1 MPGLDPDRVAE
12 IIVKRGD
19 GRPGERGSG
28 YLVTGRTVL
37 TAAHVVHEATAVRLR
52 FRADQP
58 GAWSADGVVV
68 FAAPEIDV
76 AVVSLVDAPDLS
88 PVTPVTFGRVVDADG
103 ELPCSMMGFPRFKLR
118 EDAPGSRS
126 RFRDAHHQQGAISP
140 WSNTR
145 QKTLSI
151 RVDAPAPD
159 PDPEVSPWQAM
170 SGAAVWSEG
179 HLIGVVIEHHASEG
193 LGRLTAS
200 RVDRWHDALS
210 ETEAAQLALF
220 TGFPA
225 RREGL
230 REVRVPAG
238 RAARR
243 EESLRALL
251 SAERTD
257 SDVQPYRFLDA
268 NAPGLERVYVHQ
280 RVVEHTE
287 AAAPEPI
294 PAEEILNRHRHV
306 LIEGEAG
313 AGKSTFTQRVAR
325 GGAET
330 RGARA
335 GAREHAV
342 RIPAV
347 DLTGGAPLPA
357 LLRESVQRRLG
368 GHLSAELPR
377 DLFESGG
384 SSGDTGWLLLVDGL
398 DEIVDT
404 AARRRVIDIVA
415 TNAARTSGP
424 YRWVV
429 TTRFLPPH
437 ELAPLRDAGLAPYA
451 LAPFDESQLRELAR
465 RWLDGDPERAEGFLR
480 EVERSGL
487 RQLVRTPLA
496 AAITLSIFRR
506 APEARLPTGRP
517 GLYQECVR
525 YLLSGRPGE
534 EERRAGLL
542 RAVVRAGGSQRLA
555 EWLYG
560 SRVVLLTALA
570 HGTLDADAPVLEEAL
585 RWLAEHAPE
594 ATDFLHGWREVV
606 TGLLSGA
613 GLLLYE
619 RGSGELHW
627 AHRSFAEYLAAHDTA
642 SRLPTGWP
650 GAEPLRDGL
659 VRGALRGERRDF
671 GVLAIAC
678 WAGRAGADAEG
689 LVGWLLRSSD
699 DYDLFGKHRGASI
712 VMDGDSSVPD
722 DHAALAGRLL
732 AEGVRVSDA
741 LTASVLDRLLERAG
755 SAWHAQEFC
764 ALIAA
769 QPARDA
775 AYQALVTMADNDR
788 LSITA
793 RSGAVVALGRIFG
806 FEAALAKAERLLES
820 RQVEYAT
827 YTSPNSDSVS
837 SGPVGEGRIA
847 AAYYLLALGSRIHGP
862 VRRVLTE
869 VSLSADD
876 DLGRFLLG
884 NCAVALGDT
893 VSLLRLLDLPPDGD
907 RLPDEHDMRLLIEAG
922 AYDTAGSM
930 TDALVAMVEDPPPD
944 ISPLRRGEREYWLSN
959 IVQALCAAAEAYLSA
974 GRDEEAA
981 AVARRI
987 LDAPLPSDELND
999 ATPYT
1004 VLVRTGVPEPALA
1017 ALCSAPR
1024 VDGTSPPLYGPHW
1037 AEVAHT
1043 LYSEGYVDEL
1053 RNAVEA
1059 RLAHPVPLAE
1069 AVDIATYLMK
1079 AGDPRGLQAL
1089 LAIAN
1094 HPDTAVSTALRAVQE
1109 LLGGES
1115 HAAAV
1120 DTLIALSQRPVSGGT
1135 GLEIAQLLAGAGV
1148 ESEAGRLALALV
1160 RACMD
1165 DPGTW
1170 EMAALTGPLRLLS
1183 ALRPEEGR
1191 ALLLE
1196 AAASPRLPIQDS
1208 TELARMLER
1217 HGEREALGDL
1227 LRRWSAVAT
1236 GEFEFTQIGGFL
1248 ERCGKKG
1255 EAATAYRKAL
1265 AVRADHTESRGL
1277 HGVREAVD
1285 GLRSLGAPLTPEDIS
1300 ALRTVHASLA
1310 QPETAFSRRQDV
1322 EWLAALLDQPTEGE
1336 DAG

>member
-1 MPGLDPDRVAE
+1 MAGLDPDRVAE

-37 TAAHVVHEATAVRLR
+37 TAAHVVREATAVRLR
-52 FRADQP
+52 LRADQP

-68 FAAPEIDV
+68 FTAPEIDV
-76 AVVSLVDAPDLS
+76 AVVSVVDAPDLP
-88 PVTPVTFGRVVDADG
+88 PVTPVTFGRIMAADG

-118 EDAPGSRS
+118 EDAPGSGT
-126 RFRDAHHQQGAISP
+126 RFRDAHHQQGTTSP
-140 WSNTR
+140 WSNAR

-159 PDPEVSPWQAM
+159 PDPEVSPWEAM

-200 RVDRWHDALS
+200 RVDRWHEVLS
-210 ETEAAQLALF
+210 QAESAQLALF

-238 RAARR
+238 RAGQR
-243 EESLRALL
+243 EEAIRALL

-268 NAPGLERVYVHQ
+268 DAPALERVYVHQ

-287 AAAPEPI
+287 AATPEPI
-294 PAEEILNRHRHV
+294 PAEEILDRHRHV

-325 GGAET
+325 RGAE
-330 RGARA
+330 AP

-347 DLTGGAPLPA
+347 DLTGGAPLPV

-368 GHLSAELPR
+368 GHLGTELPR

-384 SSGDTGWLLLVDGL
+384 TNWLLLVDGL

-404 AARRRVIDIVA
+404 AARRRVISIVA
-415 TNAARTSGP
+415 ANASGP

-429 TTRFLPPH
+429 TTRFLPAH
-437 ELAPLRDAGLAPYA
+437 ELAPLRDAGLASYA

-465 RWLDGDPERAEGFLR
+465 RWLNGNAERAEAFLR

-487 RQLVRTPLA
+487 RQLVRTPLV

-506 APEARLPTGRP
+506 APGAALPTGRP
-517 GLYQECVR
+517 GLYQECVG

-542 RAVVRAGGSQRLA
+542 RAVAQAGGSRRLA

-560 SRVVLLTALA
+560 TRVPLLTALA
-570 HGTLDADAPVLEEAL
+570 HNTLTSDAPLLEEAL
-585 RWLAEHAPE
+585 RWIAQQADE

-606 TGLLSGA
+606 TGLLSGT

-642 SRLPTGWP
+642 SRLPADWP
-650 GAEPLRDGL
+650 GAEPLRDKL
-659 VRGALRGERRDF
+659 VRDALRGERRDF

-678 WAGRAGADAEG
+678 WARRAGADAEG

-699 DYDLFGKHRGASI
+699 DYDLFGVHRRVSI
-712 VMDGDSSVPD
+712 AVVSGDSSVPD

-732 AEGVRVSDA
+732 AEGVRVPDV
-741 LTASVLDRLLERAG
+741 LTSSVLNRLLERAG
-755 SAWHAQEFC
+755 SFWHAEEFC

-769 QPARDA
+769 QPMRDA

-793 RSGAVVALGRIFG
+793 RTGAVVALGRIFG
-806 FEAALAKAERLLES
+806 FEAALAKAERLLAS
-820 RQVEYAT
+820 RHFEHTT
-827 YTSPNSDSVS
+827 YRSPNSGRSWSGAVS
-837 SGPVGEGRIA
+837 EGRIA
-847 AAYYLLALGSRIHGP
+847 AAYHLLALGSRIHCS
-862 VRRVLTE
+862 VRRVLTD
-869 VSLSADD
+869 VSLWAADG
-876 DLGRFLLG
+876 LGRFLLG
-884 NCAVALGDT
+884 NCALALGDT
-893 VSLLRLLDLPPDGD
+893 VSLLRLLDLSPDGD
-907 RLPDEHDMRLLIEAG
+907 RLPDKDNMRLLIQAG
-922 AYDTAGSM
+922 AYDTADSM
-930 TDALVAMVEDPPPD
+930 TDALFTMVENWPPAD
-944 ISPLRRGEREYWLSN
+944 SHMWRGEREYRLRD
-959 IVQALCAAAEAYLSA
+959 IVQALCATAEAYLSA
-974 GRDEEAA
+974 GQDEAA
-981 AVARRI
+981 AALARRI
-987 LDAPLPSDELND
+987 LGAPLPSDEVN

-1017 ALCSAPR
+1017 ALAPGQ
-1024 VDGTSPPLYGPHW
+1024 DGTSPPLWGPYW
-1037 AEVAHT
+1037 AEVART
-1043 LYSEGYVDEL
+1043 LHGEGYVDEV
-1053 RNAVEA
+1053 RKATEA
-1059 RLAHPVPLAE
+1059 RLARPIPLDE
-1069 AVDIATYLMK
+1069 AVEIAKYLVW
-1079 AGDPRGLQAL
+1079 AGDPRGLEAL
-1089 LAIAN
+1089 LTIAN
-1094 HPDTAVSTALRAVQE
+1094 HPDTEVSIALRAVQD
-1109 LLGGES
+1109 LLGGEF
-1115 HAAAV
+1115 HAVAV
-1120 DTLIALSQRPVSGGT
+1120 ETLIALSRRPVSGSAA
-1135 GLEIAQLLAGAGV
+1135 LDIARLLAGAGV
-1148 ESEAGRLALALV
+1148 EDEASRLALTLV
-1160 RACMD
+1160 HACMG
-1165 DPGTW
+1165 DPDTC
-1170 EMAALTGPLRLLS
+1170 EMGADLATPLRLLS

-1196 AAASPRLPIQDS
+1196 AAASPHLSGRDLVH
-1208 TELARMLER
+1208 LARMLER
-1217 HGEREALGDL
+1217 CGERGALEDV
-1227 LRRWSAVAT
+1227 LRRWSALAT
-1236 GEFEFTQIGGFL
+1236 YAFEFALLGGFL
-1248 ERCGKKG
+1248 ACCGKQG
-1255 EAATAYRKAL
+1255 EAAAEYRKVL
-1265 AVRADHTESRGL
+1265 AVSAGNTELRSL
-1277 HGVREAVD
+1277 YWVREAVD
-1285 GLRSLGAPLTPEDIS
+1285 ELRSLGSPLTPEDIS
-1300 ALRTVHASLA
+1300 ALRTVYASLA
-1310 QPETAFSRRQDV
+1310 PLDTAFSRHQDV
-1322 EWLAALLDQPTEGE
+1322 EWLAALLDQLTEGVDE
-1336 DAG
+1336 G

>member
-12 IIVKRGD
+12 VIVAYETGD
-19 GRPGERGSG
+19 GGRKGKRGSG
-28 YLVTGRTVL
+28 YLITDRTVL
-37 TAAHVVHEATAVRLR
+37 TAAHVVADAATIQLR
-52 FRADQP
+52 FRADQE

-68 FAAPEIDV
+68 FKAPHIDI
-76 AVVSLVDAPDLS
+76 AVVSLMDTPDLP
-88 PVTPVTFGRVVDADG
+88 PVPTVTFGRLVDADG

-118 EDAPGSRS
+118 EDAPGSGS
-126 RFRDAHHQQGAISP
+126 RFRDAHHQQGTISP

-145 QKTLSI
+145 QKSLSI

-159 PDPEVSPWQAM
+159 PDPEVSPWEAM

-200 RVDRWHDALS
+200 RVDHWHEALS
-210 ETEAAQLALF
+210 KAESAQLALF

-238 RAARR
+238 RAGQR
-243 EESLRALL
+243 EEAVRALL

-268 NAPGLERVYVHQ
+268 DAPALERVYVHQ

-287 AAAPEPI
+287 AAAPEPV
-294 PAEEILNRHRHV
+294 PAEEILDRHRHV

-325 GGAET
+325 RGAET
-330 RGARA
+330 P

-347 DLTGGAPLPA
+347 DLTHGAPLPV
-357 LLRESVQRRLG
+357 LLRDSVQRRLG
-368 GHLSAELPR
+368 GHLGTELPR

-384 SSGDTGWLLLVDGL
+384 DGDWLLLVDGL

-404 AARRRVIDIVA
+404 AARRRVISIVA
-415 TNAARTSGP
+415 ANASGP

-437 ELAPLRDAGLAPYA
+437 ELAPLRDAGLASYA
-451 LAPFDESQLRELAR
+451 LAPFDDSQLRELAR
-465 RWLDGDPERAEGFLR
+465 RWLDGDSERAEAFLR

-487 RQLVRTPLA
+487 RQLVRTPLV

-506 APEARLPTGRP
+506 APGAGLPTGRP

-542 RAVVRAGGSQRLA
+542 RAVAQAGGSRRLA

-560 SRVVLLTALA
+560 ARIKLLTALA
-570 HGTLDADAPVLEEAL
+570 HNTLTADTPLLEEAL
-585 RWLAEHAPE
+585 RWIAQQADE

-642 SRLPTGWP
+642 SRLPAGWP
-650 GAEPLRDGL
+650 GAEPLRDEL
-659 VRGALRGERRDF
+659 VRDALRGERQDF

-678 WAGRAGADAEG
+678 WAGRAGADAER
-689 LVGWLLRSSD
+689 LVGWLLWSSD
-699 DYDLFGKHRGASI
+699 DYDLFGKHRGPSI
-712 VMDGDSSVPD
+712 IVLDGDSSVPD

-732 AEGVRVSDA
+732 AEGVRVPDA
-741 LTASVLDRLLERAG
+741 LTTSVLNRLLERAG
-755 SAWHAQEFC
+755 SPWHAQEFC

-769 QPARDA
+769 QPMRDA

-788 LSITA
+788 LSITT

-806 FEAALAKAERLLES
+806 FEAALAKAEGLLAS
-820 RQVEYAT
+820 RQIEHTTYA
-827 YTSPNSDSVS
+827 SPNSGRVR
-837 SGPVGEGRIA
+837 SGPVSEGRIA
-847 AAYYLLALGSRIHGP
+847 AAYYLLALGSRIHGL
-862 VRRVLTE
+862 VRRVLTD
-869 VSLSADD
+869 VSLPADD

-893 VSLLRLLDLPPDGD
+893 VSLLRLLDLSPDGD
-907 RLPDEHDMRLLIEAG
+907 RLPDADDMRLLIQAG
-922 AYDTAGSM
+922 AYDTADSM
-930 TDALVAMVEDPPPD
+930 TNALFTMVEDPPPTD
-944 ISPLRRGEREYWLSN
+944 SPLWRGEREYWLED

-974 GRDEEAA
+974 GRDEAAA
-981 AVARRI
+981 AVARR
-987 LDAPLPSDELND
+987 LLGAPLPSDELNS
-999 ATPYT
+999 TPYT

-1017 ALCSAPR
+1017 ALAPGK
-1024 VDGTSPPLYGPHW
+1024 DGTSSPLWGPYW
-1037 AEVAHT
+1037 AEVART
-1043 LYSEGYVDEL
+1043 LHGEGYVDEV
-1053 RNAVEA
+1053 RNATEA
-1059 RLAHPVPLAE
+1059 RLARPIPLAE
-1069 AVDIATYLMK
+1069 AVEIAKYLVW
-1079 AGDPRGLQAL
+1079 AGDPRGLEAL
-1089 LAIAN
+1089 LTIAN
-1094 HPDTAVSTALRAVQE
+1094 HPDTDVSTALRAVQD
-1109 LLGGES
+1109 LLDGEF

-1120 DTLIALSQRPVSGGT
+1120 DTLIALSQRPVSGDT
-1135 GLEIAQLLAGAGV
+1135 GLDIARLLAGAGA
-1148 ESEAGRLALALV
+1148 EDEAGRLAL
-1160 RACMD
+1160 
-1165 DPGTW
+1165 T
-1170 EMAALTGPLRLLS
+1170 
-1183 ALRPEEGR
+1183 
-1191 ALLLE
+1191 LLLE
-1196 AAASPRLPIQDS
+1196 AAASPHLPTRDLAD
-1208 TELARMLER
+1208 LARMLER
-1217 HGEREALGDL
+1217 
-1227 LRRWSAVAT
+1227 
-1236 GEFEFTQIGGFL
+1236 
-1248 ERCGKKG
+1248 
-1255 EAATAYRKAL
+1255 
-1265 AVRADHTESRGL
+1265 RGL
-1277 HGVREAVD
+1277 YEVTEAVD
-1285 GLRSLGAPLTPEDIS
+1285 GLRSL
-1300 ALRTVHASLA
+1300 
-1310 QPETAFSRRQDV
+1310 
-1322 EWLAALLDQPTEGE
+1322 LDQPAEDEG
-1336 DAG
+1336 

>member
-1 MPGLDPDRVAE
+1 MPGLDPGRVAE
-12 IIVKRGD
+12 VIVAGD
-19 GRPGERGSG
+19 HGRKGKRGSG
-28 YLVTGRTVL
+28 YLVTDRTVL
-37 TAAHVVHEATAVRLR
+37 TAAHVVADAATIHLR

-68 FAAPEIDV
+68 FTAPHIDI
-76 AVVSLVDAPDLS
+76 AVVSLVDTPDLP
-88 PVTPVTFGRVVDADG
+88 PVPTAAFGRIMAADG

-118 EDAPGSRS
+118 EDAPGSGS
-126 RFRDAHHQQGAISP
+126 RFRDAHHQQGTISP

-200 RVDRWHDALS
+200 RVDRWHEALS
-210 ETEAAQLALF
+210 EAESAQLSLF
-220 TGFPA
+220 TDFPA

-230 REVRVPAG
+230 REVRVPTG
-238 RAARR
+238 RAGQR
-243 EESLRALL
+243 EEAIRALL

-268 NAPGLERVYVHQ
+268 DAPALERVYVHQ

-294 PAEEILNRHRHV
+294 PAEEILDRHRHV

-325 GGAET
+325 QGAEPPGT
-330 RGARA
+330 
-335 GAREHAV
+335 REHAV

-347 DLTGGAPLPA
+347 DLTHGAPLPA
-357 LLRESVQRRLG
+357 LLRDSVQRRLG
-368 GHLSAELPR
+368 GHLGTELPR
-377 DLFESGG
+377 DLFES
-384 SSGDTGWLLLVDGL
+384 SVASWLLLVDGL

-404 AARRRVIDIVA
+404 AARRRVISIVA
-415 TNAARTSGP
+415 ANASGP

-429 TTRFLPPH
+429 TTRFLPAH
-437 ELAPLRDAGLAPYA
+437 ELSPLRDAGLASYA

-465 RWLDGDPERAEGFLR
+465 RWLDGDSERAEDFLR

-487 RQLVRTPLA
+487 RQLVRTPLV
-496 AAITLSIFRR
+496 AAITLSVFRR
-506 APEARLPTGRP
+506 APEAGLPTGRP

-534 EERRAGLL
+534 EERRTRLL
-542 RAVVRAGGSQRLA
+542 RAVAQTGGSRRLA

-560 SRVVLLTALA
+560 ARVPLLTALA
-570 HGTLDADAPVLEEAL
+570 HHTLTADAPLLEEAL
-585 RWLAEHAPE
+585 RWIAEQADEP
-594 ATDFLHGWREVV
+594 TDFLHGWREVV

-642 SRLPTGWP
+642 SRLPADWP
-650 GAEPLRDGL
+650 GAEPLRDEL
-659 VRGALRGERRDF
+659 VRDALRGERRDF

-678 WAGRAGADAEG
+678 WARRAGADAEG

-699 DYDLFGKHRGASI
+699 DYDLFGIHQGASFA
-712 VMDGDSSVPD
+712 VVGGDSSVPD

-732 AEGVRVSDA
+732 AEGAQVPDA
-741 LTASVLDRLLERAG
+741 LTTSVLNRLLERAG
-755 SAWHAQEFC
+755 SSWHAQEFC

-769 QPARDA
+769 QPMRDA
-775 AYQALVTMADNDR
+775 AHQALVAMADNDR

-806 FEAALAKAERLLES
+806 FEAALAKAERLLAS
-820 RQVEYAT
+820 RQIEHMT
-827 YTSPNSDSVS
+827 YTLPNSGRVW
-837 SGPVGEGRIA
+837 SGPDSEGRIA
-847 AAYYLLALGSRIHGP
+847 AAHHLLALGSRIHGP
-862 VRRVLTE
+862 VRRVLTD
-869 VSLSADD
+869 VSLRADD

-884 NCAVALGDT
+884 NCAVTLGDT
-893 VSLLRLLDLPPDGD
+893 VSLLRLLDLSPDGD
-907 RLPDEHDMRLLIEAG
+907 RLPDKDDMRLLIQAG
-922 AYDTAGSM
+922 AYDTADSM
-930 TDALVAMVEDPPPD
+930 TDALFTMVEDWPPN
-944 ISPLRRGEREYWLSN
+944 ISRLRKGEREYWLGD
-959 IVQALCAAAEAYLSA
+959 IVQALCATAEACLFA
-974 GRDEEAA
+974 GRDEAAA

-987 LDAPLPSDELND
+987 LGAPLPSDEMN

-1017 ALCSAPR
+1017 ALAPGK
-1024 VDGTSPPLYGPHW
+1024 DGTSPPLYGPYW
-1037 AEVAHT
+1037 AEVART
-1043 LYSEGYVDEL
+1043 LYGEGYVDEV
-1053 RNAVEA
+1053 RNATEA
-1059 RLAHPVPLAE
+1059 RLAHPIPLAE
-1069 AVDIATYLMK
+1069 AVEIAKYLIW
-1079 AGDPRGLQAL
+1079 AGDPRGLEAL
-1089 LAIAN
+1089 LTIAN
-1094 HPDTAVSTALRAVQE
+1094 HPDTKVSIALRAVQD
-1109 LLGGES
+1109 LLGGEF
-1115 HAAAV
+1115 HAVAV
-1120 DTLIALSQRPVSGGT
+1120 DTLIALSRRPVSGGAV
-1135 GLEIAQLLAGAGV
+1135 LDIARLLAGAGV
-1148 ESEAGRLALALV
+1148 EDEAGRLALTLV
-1160 RACMD
+1160 RACMG
-1165 DPGTW
+1165 DPDTW
-1170 EMAALTGPLRLLS
+1170 ERAALTEPLRLLS

-1196 AAASPRLPIQDS
+1196 AAASPHLPTRDLAH
-1208 TELARMLER
+1208 LARMLER
-1217 HGEREALGDL
+1217 YGERGALEDL

-1236 GEFEFTQIGGFL
+1236 HDYELTQLGGFL
-1248 ERCGKKG
+1248 ARCGKKG
-1255 EAATAYRKAL
+1255 EAAAAYRKAL
-1265 AVRADHTESRGL
+1265 AVRAGDTELRSL
-1277 HGVREAVD
+1277 YGVREAVD

-1300 ALRTVHASLA
+1300 ALRTVYASLA
-1310 QPETAFSRRQDV
+1310 PPDNFSNRQDA
-1322 EWLAALLDQPTEGE
+1322 EWLAALLDQLTEGE
-1336 DAG
+1336 DEG

>member
-12 IIVKRGD
+12 IIVKRG
-19 GRPGERGSG
+19 GGLRPGERGSG

-68 FAAPEIDV
+68 FAAPDIDV
-76 AVVSLVDAPDLS
+76 AVVSLVDAPDPP
-88 PVTPVTFGRVVDADG
+88 PVTPVTFGRVMAADG
-103 ELPCSMMGFPRFKLR
+103 ELPCSTMGFPRFKLR
-118 EDAPGSRS
+118 EDAPGSGS
-126 RFRDAHHQQGAISP
+126 RFRDAHHQQGTISP

-268 NAPGLERVYVHQ
+268 DAPGLERVYVHQ

-294 PAEEILNRHRHV
+294 PAEEILDRHRHV

-313 AGKSTFTQRVAR
+313 AGKSTFTQQVAR
-325 GGAET
+325 GSADVPG
-330 RGARA
+330 A

-342 RIPAV
+342 RVPAV
-347 DLTGGAPLPA
+347 DLTGGAPLPT
-357 LLRESVQRRLG
+357 LLRESVHRRLG
-368 GHLSAELPR
+368 GHLRTELPR
-377 DLFESGG
+377 DLFEPA
-384 SSGDTGWLLLVDGL
+384 DTGWLLLVDGL

-415 TNAARTSGP
+415 TNAARASGP

-437 ELAPLRDAGLAPYA
+437 ELAPLRDAGLASYA
-451 LAPFDESQLRELAR
+451 LTPFDDAQLRELAR
-465 RWLDGDPERAEGFLR
+465 RWLDGDAERAEGFLR

-487 RQLVRTPLA
+487 RQLVRTPLL
-496 AAITLSIFRR
+496 AAISLSLFRR

-517 GLYQECVR
+517 GLYQECVP

-534 EERRAGLL
+534 EARRAGLL
-542 RAVVRAGGSQRLA
+542 RAVAQAGGSRRLA

-560 SRVVLLTALA
+560 ARVPLLTALA
-570 HGTLDADAPVLEEAL
+570 HNTLTADAPLLDEAL
-585 RWLAEHAPE
+585 RWIVQQADEP
-594 ATDFLHGWREVV
+594 TDFVHGWREVV
-606 TGLLSGA
+606 TGLLSGT

-642 SRLPTGWP
+642 GRLPADWP
-650 GAEPLRDGL
+650 GAEPLRDEL
-659 VRGALRGERRDF
+659 VRDALRGERRDF

-678 WAGRAGADAEG
+678 WAGRAGAAEAEG
-689 LVGWLLRSSD
+689 LVEWLLRGSD
-699 DYDLFGKHRGASI
+699 EYDLLGKYWGSLI
-712 VMDGDSSVPD
+712 GEDSSVPD

-741 LTASVLDRLLERAG
+741 LTGSVLNRLLERAN

-764 ALIAA
+764 TLLAA
-769 QPARDA
+769 QPSRDVA
-775 AYQALVTMADNDR
+775 HQALLSMADDELLETGIR
-788 LSITA
+788 A
-793 RSGAVVALGRIFG
+793 GAVTALGRIFG
-806 FEAALAKAERLLES
+806 FEAALPKAERLLAS
-820 RQVEYAT
+820 REREHVI
-827 YTSPNSDSVS
+827 YTLPDDSGIWGVPVS
-837 SGPVGEGRIA
+837 EGRIA
-847 AAYYLLALGSRIHGP
+847 AAYHLLALGSRIHGP
-862 VRRVLTE
+862 VRRVLAD
-869 VSLSADD
+869 VSLPPDD
-876 DLGRFLLG
+876 ELGRVLLG
-884 NCAVALGDT
+884 ECALALGDT
-893 VSLLRLLDLPPDGD
+893 ASLLRLLDLSPHRGRVPT
-907 RLPDEHDMRLLIEAG
+907 REDMRLLIRAG
-922 AYDTAGSM
+922 AYDVVDSLV
-930 TDALVAMVEDPPPD
+930 DALFTAVEGPPTDGRPF
-944 ISPLRRGEREYWLSN
+944 RWGERKYRLGDSLRDIVEVLS
-959 IVQALCAAAEAYLSA
+959 AAAEAYLSA
-974 GRDEEAA
+974 GQDQAA
-981 AVARRI
+981 AALARRM
-987 LDAPLPSDELND
+987 LATPLLLEELGT
-999 ATPYT
+999 TPYT
-1004 VLVRTGVPEPALA
+1004 VLARVGEPEPALA
-1017 ALCSAPR
+1017 VLARPPGE
-1024 VDGTSPPLYGPHW
+1024 DGTSPPLHEYGW
-1037 AEVAHT
+1037 AEVART
-1043 LYSEGYVDEL
+1043 LYREGHGEAV
-1053 RNAVEA
+1053 RNAVDA
-1059 RLAHPVPLAE
+1059 RFAYPMPLDE
-1069 AVDIATYLMK
+1069 AVEVAKYLVEV
-1079 AGDPRGLQAL
+1079 GDPRGPDVL

-1094 HPDTAVSTALRAVQE
+1094 HPDTSTRLALSAIKG
-1109 LLGGES
+1109 LLNGEF
-1115 HAAAV
+1115 HTAAV
-1120 DTLIALSQRPVSGGT
+1120 EALVEVSRRPT
-1135 GLEIAQLLAGAGV
+1135 PPENRQEIARLLAGAGA
-1148 ESEAGRLALALV
+1148 EDDATRFTLTLV
-1160 RACMD
+1160 RTFIGA
-1165 DPGTW
+1165 PNAQRTW
-1170 EMAALTGPLRLLS
+1170 SLSQLLRLLS
-1183 ALRPEEGR
+1183 AIRPEEGR

-1196 AAASPRLPIQDS
+1196 VAASPHLPARE
-1208 TELARMLER
+1208 TEKLAHMLER
-1217 HGEREALGDL
+1217 SGEREALDDL
-1227 LRRWSAVAT
+1227 VQRWSARARLD
-1236 GEFEFTQIGGFL
+1236 FEFARIGGIL
-1248 ERCGKKG
+1248 ERRGDIAG
-1255 EAATAYRKAL
+1255 AAAAYRKAL
-1265 AVRADHTESRGL
+1265 AARAVQDEL
-1277 HGVREAVD
+1277 LDLYAVREAVD
-1285 GLRSLGAPLTPEDIS
+1285 RLRSLGLPLTPEDLA
-1300 ALRTVHASLA
+1300 ALRAVHASLPDPDSPYLRGEA
-1310 QPETAFSRRQDV
+1310 R
-1322 EWLAALLDQPTEGE
+1322 WLAALLDQPTEGVDE
-1336 DAG
+1336 G

>member
-1 MPGLDPDRVAE
+1 MAGLDPDRVAE

-28 YLVTGRTVL
+28 YLVTDRTVL
-37 TAAHVVHEATAVRLR
+37 TAAHVVREATAVRLR
-52 FRADQP
+52 LRADQP

-68 FAAPEIDV
+68 FTAPEIDV
-76 AVVSLVDAPDLS
+76 AVVSVVDAPDLP
-88 PVTPVTFGRVVDADG
+88 PVTPVTFGRIMAADG

-118 EDAPGSRS
+118 EDAPGSGS
-126 RFRDAHHQQGAISP
+126 RFRDAHHQQGTTSP
-140 WSNTR
+140 WSNAR

-159 PDPEVSPWQAM
+159 PDPEVSPWEAM

-200 RVDRWHDALS
+200 RVDRWHEALS
-210 ETEAAQLALF
+210 EAESAQLALF

-238 RAARR
+238 RAGQR
-243 EESLRALL
+243 EEAIRALL

-268 NAPGLERVYVHQ
+268 DAPALERVYVHQ

-287 AAAPEPI
+287 AAAPEPV
-294 PAEEILNRHRHV
+294 PAEEILDRHRHV

-325 GGAET
+325 RGAE
-330 RGARA
+330 AP

-347 DLTGGAPLPA
+347 DLTGGAPLPV

-368 GHLSAELPR
+368 GHLGTELPCG
-377 DLFESGG
+377 LFESGG
-384 SSGDTGWLLLVDGL
+384 ASGDGGWLLLVDGL

-404 AARRRVIDIVA
+404 AARRRVISIVA
-415 TNAARTSGP
+415 ANVSGP

-429 TTRFLPPH
+429 TTRFLPAH
-437 ELAPLRDAGLAPYA
+437 ELAPLRDAGLASYA

-465 RWLDGDPERAEGFLR
+465 RWLDGNAERAEAFLR

-487 RQLVRTPLA
+487 RQLVRTPLV

-506 APEARLPTGRP
+506 APGAALPTGRP
-517 GLYQECVR
+517 GLYQECVG

-542 RAVVRAGGSQRLA
+542 RAVAQAGGSRRLA

-560 SRVVLLTALA
+560 ARVPLLTALA
-570 HGTLDADAPVLEEAL
+570 HNTLTADAPLLEEAL
-585 RWLAEHAPE
+585 RWIAQQADE

-606 TGLLSGA
+606 TGLLSGT

-642 SRLPTGWP
+642 SRLPADWP
-650 GAEPLRDGL
+650 GAEPLRDEL
-659 VRGALRGERRDF
+659 FRAALRGERRDF

-678 WAGRAGADAEG
+678 WAGRAGTDAER

-699 DYDLFGKHRGASI
+699 DYDLFGMHRGASFA
-712 VMDGDSSVPD
+712 VVGGDSSVPD

-732 AEGVRVSDA
+732 AEGVRVPDA
-741 LTASVLDRLLERAG
+741 LTTSVLNRLLERAG
-755 SAWHAQEFC
+755 STWNAQEFC

-769 QPARDA
+769 QPMRDV
-775 AYQALVTMADNDR
+775 AYQALVAMADNDR

-806 FEAALAKAERLLES
+806 FEAALAKAEPLLAS
-820 RQVEYAT
+820 RQIEHTT
-827 YTSPNSDSVS
+827 YTSPNFGRVR
-837 SGPVGEGRIA
+837 SGPVSEGRIA
-847 AAYYLLALGSRIHGP
+847 AAYYLLALGSRIYGP
-862 VRRVLTE
+862 VRRVLTD
-869 VSLSADD
+869 VSLPADD

-893 VSLLRLLDLPPDGD
+893 VSLLRLLDLSPDGD
-907 RLPDEHDMRLLIEAG
+907 RLPNQDDMRLLIQAG
-922 AYDTAGSM
+922 AYDTADSM
-930 TDALVAMVEDPPPD
+930 TNALFAMVEDPPPPD
-944 ISPLRRGEREYWLSN
+944 SPLWRGEWEYRLGD

-974 GRDEEAA
+974 GRNEAAA

-987 LDAPLPSDELND
+987 LGTPLPSDEMN

-1017 ALCSAPR
+1017 ALAPGK
-1024 VDGTSPPLYGPHW
+1024 DGTSPPLWGPYW
-1037 AEVAHT
+1037 AEVART
-1043 LYSEGYVDEL
+1043 LYGEGYVDEV
-1053 RNAVEA
+1053 RNATEA
-1059 RLAHPVPLAE
+1059 RLAHPIPLDE
-1069 AVDIATYLMK
+1069 AVEIAKYLVW
-1079 AGDPRGLQAL
+1079 AGDPRGLEAL
-1089 LAIAN
+1089 LTIAN
-1094 HPDTAVSTALRAVQE
+1094 HPDTKVSIALRAVQD
-1109 LLGGES
+1109 LLGGEF
-1115 HAAAV
+1115 HAVAV
-1120 DTLIALSQRPVSGGT
+1120 DTLIALSRRPVSGGA
-1135 GLEIAQLLAGAGV
+1135 GLDIARLLAGAGV
-1148 ESEAGRLALALV
+1148 EDEASRLALTLV
-1160 RACMD
+1160 RACMG
-1165 DPGTW
+1165 DPDTW
-1170 EMAALTGPLRLLS
+1170 EMAALTEPLRLLS

-1196 AAASPRLPIQDS
+1196 AAASPHLPTRDLAD
-1208 TELARMLER
+1208 LARMLER
-1217 HGEREALGDL
+1217 CGERGDLGDL

-1236 GEFEFTQIGGFL
+1236 HDYEFTQLGGFL
-1248 ERCGKKG
+1248 ARCGKKG
-1255 EAATAYRKAL
+1255 EAAAAYRKAL
-1265 AVRADHTESRGL
+1265 AVRAGDTELRSL
-1277 HGVREAVD
+1277 YGVREAVD
-1285 GLRSLGAPLTPEDIS
+1285 ELRSLGAPLTPEDIS
-1300 ALRTVHASLA
+1300 ALRTVYASLA
-1310 QPETAFSRRQDV
+1310 PLDTAFSRHQDV
-1322 EWLAALLDQPTEGE
+1322 EWLAALLDQLTEGVDE
-1336 DAG
+1336 G

>member
-12 IIVKRGD
+12 VIVTYETDD
-19 GRPGERGSG
+19 GGRKGKRGSG
-28 YLVTGRTVL
+28 YLVTDRTVL
-37 TAAHVVHEATAVRLR
+37 TAAHVVADAASIQLR
-52 FRADQP
+52 FRADQE

-68 FAAPEIDV
+68 FTAPRIDI
-76 AVVSLVDAPDLS
+76 AVVSLMDTPDLP
-88 PVTPVTFGRVVDADG
+88 PVPTVTFGRLVDADG

-118 EDAPGSRS
+118 EDAPGSGSGS
-126 RFRDAHHQQGAISP
+126 RFRDAHHQQGTISP

-159 PDPEVSPWQAM
+159 PDPEVSPWEAM

-200 RVDRWHDALS
+200 RVDRWHEALS
-210 ETEAAQLALF
+210 EAESAQLDLF

-230 REVRVPAG
+230 REVRVVPAG
-238 RAARR
+238 RAGHR
-243 EESLRALL
+243 EEAIRALL

-268 NAPGLERVYVHQ
+268 NAPSLERVYVHQ

-287 AAAPEPI
+287 AAAPEPV
-294 PAEEILNRHRHV
+294 PAEEILDRHRHV

-325 GGAET
+325 
-330 RGARA
+330 RGTEAPEP
-335 GAREHAV
+335 GEHAI

-347 DLTGGAPLPA
+347 DLTHGAPLPA
-357 LLRESVQRRLG
+357 LLRDSVQRRLG
-368 GHLSAELPR
+368 GHLGAELPR
-377 DLFESGG
+377 DLFQ
-384 SSGDTGWLLLVDGL
+384 SSDGGWLLLVDGL

-415 TNAARTSGP
+415 TNAARASGP

-451 LAPFDESQLRELAR
+451 LAPFDDSQLRELAR
-465 RWLDGDPERAEGFLR
+465 RWLDGDPERAEAFLR

-487 RQLVRTPLA
+487 RQLVRTPLV

-506 APEARLPTGRP
+506 APEAGLPTGRP

-560 SRVVLLTALA
+560 ARVRLLTALA
-570 HGTLDADAPVLEEAL
+570 HGTLDADASVLEEAL
-585 RWLAEHAPE
+585 RWIAEHTPE
-594 ATDFLHGWREVV
+594 DTDFLHGWREVV

-642 SRLPTGWP
+642 SQLPAGWP

-659 VRGALRGERRDF
+659 IRGALRGERRDF

-678 WAGRAGADAEG
+678 WAGRAGVDAEG
-689 LVGWLLRSSD
+689 LVGWLLWTSD

-732 AEGVRVSDA
+732 AEGVQVSDA
-741 LTASVLDRLLERAG
+741 LTASVLNRLLERAG

-769 QPARDA
+769 QPTRDA
-775 AYQALVTMADNDR
+775 AYQALVTMADNDQ

-820 RQVEYAT
+820 RQIEYAT

-837 SGPVGEGRIA
+837 SGPVSEGRIA
-847 AAYYLLALGSRIHGP
+847 AAYYLLALGSRIYTP
-862 VRRVLTE
+862 VRRVLTD

-893 VSLLRLLDLPPDGD
+893 VSLLRLLDLTPDGD

-930 TDALVAMVEDPPPD
+930 TDALFAMVEDPPPD

-1017 ALCSAPR
+1017 ALCSAPGG
-1024 VDGTSPPLYGPHW
+1024 DGTSPPLYGPYW

-1043 LYSEGYVDEL
+1043 LHSEGYVDEV

-1069 AVDIATYLMK
+1069 AVDIATYLME

-1120 DTLIALSQRPVSGGT
+1120 DTLVALSQRPVSGGT

-1148 ESEAGRLALALV
+1148 ESEAGRLALTLV

-1165 DPGTW
+1165 APGTW
-1170 EMAALTGPLRLLS
+1170 ETAALTGPLRLLS

-1208 TELARMLER
+1208 AELARMLER
-1217 HGEREALGDL
+1217 HGERDALEDL

-1248 ERCGKKG
+1248 ECCGKKG

-1265 AVRADHTESRGL
+1265 AVRAGDTESRGL

-1285 GLRSLGAPLTPEDIS
+1285 GLRSLGAPLTPDDVS

-1310 QPETAFSRRQDV
+1310 PPDTPFARRQED
-1322 EWLAALLDQPTEGE
+1322 EWLAALLDQLTEGE
-1336 DAG
+1336 DEG